1 MPEIHPTAIV
11 DREAELADEVEI
23 GPGCVIRGRVRIGA
37 GTKLLGHA
45 YLQGPLELGARNRIW
60 PFVTLGFAP
69 QHLGW
74 DPDRAGAGLAI
85 GDDNTFRES
94 VTISRA
100 ASDDVPTRVGHGN
113 YWMTNSHA
121 GHDAQIGSGCVI
133 ANGTLLAGSV
143 RLGDGVVTGGNV
155 AVHQFCQVGRG
166 ALLCGTF
173 GLNKDLPPFFMLTGG
188 NIAGS
193 INLIGMRRSGMP
205 HAEIDDVRWVYKT
218 LYRRGLSLPRAVEQL
233 EERKERPIVAE
244 YLAFLAG
251 PQRGLCPDR
260 GEARRRT
267 GTD

>member
-1 MPEIHPTAIV
+1 MPEIHPSAIL
-11 DREAELADEVEI
+11 DRDVELADDVVI
-23 GPGCVIRGRVRIGA
+23 GPHCVLRGRVRIGA
-37 GTKLLGHA
+37 GTQLLGNV
-45 YLQGPLELGARNRIW
+45 YLQGPLELGARNRVW
-60 PFVTLGFAP
+60 PFTTLGFAP

-74 DPDRAGAGLAI
+74 DPDRPGAGLAI
-85 GDDNTFRES
+85 GDDNTIRES

-100 ASDDVPTRVGHGN
+100 ASDDVPTRIGSRN
-113 YWMTNSHA
+113 YWMVNSHA
-121 GHDAQIGSGCVI
+121 GHDCEIGDGCVI

-143 RLGDGVVTGGNV
+143 RVGDGVVTGGNV

-205 HAEIDDVRWVYKT
+205 SEQIDDVRWVYKT

-233 EERKERPIVAE
+233 EQRAERPIVAE
-244 YLAFLAG
+244 YLAFLHG
-251 PQRGLCPDR
+251 SKRGLCPAR
-260 GEARRRT
+260 GEARRGT